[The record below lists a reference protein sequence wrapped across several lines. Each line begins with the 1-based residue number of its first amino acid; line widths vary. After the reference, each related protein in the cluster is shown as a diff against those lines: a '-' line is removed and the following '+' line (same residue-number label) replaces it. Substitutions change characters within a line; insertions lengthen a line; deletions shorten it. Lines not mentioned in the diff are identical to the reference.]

1 MTQIQ
6 VSAKNGS
13 ITKIVI
19 KGHSGFDVHGKDL
32 VCAGISSITFGAL
45 NALDEMFPNDCSLS
59 VGSETV
65 TVRVINQS
73 QLLES
78 CLEMLLIQYQT
89 VREQYPQY
97 VKIFR
102 KEV

>member
-13 ITKIVI
+13 IIEMVI
-19 KGHSGFDVHGKDL
+19 RDHSGSNIRGKDL